1 LRRTET
7 RPVQNTRSRLEK
19 RLAQLL
25 ATTLPLAARPT
36 PGQPLID
43 VVYLSGADQ
52 DRLDR
57 CLRE

>member
-1 LRRTET
+1 
-7 RPVQNTRSRLEK
+7 VQNTRSRLET
-19 RLAQLL
+19 RLAQFL
-25 ATTLPLAARPT
+25 ATTPPPDAHLAKGQAR
-36 PGQPLID
+36 ID

>member
-1 LRRTET
+1 MK
-7 RPVQNTRSRLEK
+7 NTRSRLEK

-25 ATTLPLAARPT
+25 VTTAPLAARPA
-36 PGQPLID
+36 PGQRID
-43 VVYLSGADQ
+43 VVYVSGADQ